1 MNIQEIFN
9 ENKKYGQN
17 FTGRKDF
24 IESFLFEEPQYLES
38 NIWEQLKNDISELK
52 SRSPNKIHKL
62 GNNFY
67 KLEFVNDVYYWFE
80 QNNEFILGCSL
91 DKKVHGFV
99 VVMTGKN
106 PKYTTRYPYASDLY
120 LEILNDIKD
129 NEKSII
135 ISDKFLSKDGYK
147 IWKRLLGAGHKISL
161 YNINQPGNFIQIN
174 SLDQLQDFMS
184 NEKEKRAYRYV
195 LSESED
201 DRQSISVSFKKRK
214 YYDDNNLPM
223 ED

>member
-1 MNIQEIFN
+1 MNIQKIFN
-9 ENKKYGQN
+9 KNKKYGQN

-38 NIWEQLKNDISELK
+38 NIWEQLKNDIYELK

-80 QNNEFILGCSL
+80 QNDEFILGCSL

-106 PKYTTRYPYASDLY
+106 PKYSKQYPYASDLY
-120 LEILNDIKD
+120 LGILKDIKD

-161 YNINQPGNFIQIN
+161 YNINQPGKFIQIN

-184 NEKEKRAYRYV
+184 NEKEKREYRYV

-214 YYDDNNLPM
+214 YYEDNNLSM